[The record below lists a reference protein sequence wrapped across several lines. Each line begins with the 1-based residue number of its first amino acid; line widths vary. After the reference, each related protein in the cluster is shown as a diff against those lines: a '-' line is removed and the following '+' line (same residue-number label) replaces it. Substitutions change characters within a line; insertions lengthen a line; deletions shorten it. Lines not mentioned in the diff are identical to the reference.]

1 MVVYISKKFII
12 TGMTCEVCRSRVE
25 KGVASLEGATDVSVN
40 LLTNFMT
47 LKTEGNLTAADVVAK
62 VEALGYGA
70 EEIIETAGQETALNK
85 LKQNREKNLKEAKVR
100 LLGSFIF
107 LIPLALLTF
116 YYMEE
121 APLSVRVVECLLLAP
136 ILYLNRNYFKSGF
149 RALISKAPNMDSLV
163 ALGAFA
169 STLYG
174 FFDSAGMIV
183 TLITLGK
190 FLELRAK
197 GKASAALE
205 KMASI
210 LPKSARRV
218 LGDSV
223 EEVAVSRL
231 KLGDVVIVAP
241 FERAPADGVVVSG
254 ESAFDESFLTGEA
267 TPVLKKEGYDVKAGS
282 LNGAGA
288 LKIRVT
294 SLSADSGV
302 SKILKLV
309 EEASASKPKLAM
321 LADKVSGVFVPI
333 VIILSIVVF
342 AIWIA
347 LGETVDFALSM
358 AISVLV
364 ISCPC
369 ALGLATPVAVM
380 AGISKAAEAGL
391 LIKNGE
397 VLERASAVNIACFDK
412 TGTLTQGKAEVSEVY
427 PVDISEEELIKKAAS
442 IEMVTEHPLARAVR
456 EYAAKRNVVPLKA
469 ENVEAVFGRGVKG
482 VIEGK
487 DILFGNENL
496 LIYEN
501 VSVEKLKGAAGR
513 IASLGGT
520 ALFLAENKEL
530 KGLFGVF
537 DRPKESAREALSL
550 LKKMN
555 VTPIVLS
562 GDSQKTAEA
571 VSRELGI
578 EQTIGN
584 LLPEGKAKEITRLQN
599 AGHKVLMA
607 GDGVNDAP
615 SIMRADVGLAMAGGT
630 EVAAESSDGILIKN
644 DLLSVA
650 MVINLSKKVVA
661 TIKQNLFWAFFY
673 NALAIPIAAGA
684 FFPSF
689 GIKLTPALAAFAM
702 SMSSLFVVTNSLR
715 LKIKTINN
723 VAFESQSNI
732 VSEGKTLDNDVY
744 KVTVGDNA
752 LSNNLYKSNN
762 ISSDNNKEAKPMEK
776 TLNIKGMM
784 CEHCKAH
791 VTKALSSLD
800 GVSSVDVDL
809 EKGVA
814 KVSMEK
820 DIDDSVFEKAIIDA
834 GYEYVK

>member
-1 MVVYISKKFII
+1 MVYITKKFII

-25 KGVASLEGATDVSVN
+25 KGVAALVGAKDVSVN
-40 LLTNFMT
+40 LLTNSMT
-47 LKTEGNLTAADVVAK
+47 MNMEENLTVRDVIAK

-70 EEIIETAGQETALNK
+70 EEILEDAGADSALDK
-85 LKQNREKNLKEAKVR
+85 LKQNREHNLKEAKKR
-100 LLGSFIF
+100 LLGSFLF
-107 LIPLALLTF
+107 LIPLAALTF
-116 YYMEE
+116 YYMET
-121 APLSVRVVECLLLAP
+121 APITVKVAEFALLIP
-136 ILYLNRNYFKSGF
+136 ILYFNRNYFKSGF
-149 RALISKAPNMDSLV
+149 RALLSKAPNMDSLV
-163 ALGAFA
+163 ALGATA
-169 STLYG
+169 STAYG

-205 KMASI
+205 KMAAI
-210 LPKSARRV
+210 LPKSARRAV
-218 LGDSV
+218 GDSA
-223 EEVAVSRL
+223 EEVDVSKL
-231 KLGDVVIVAP
+231 KLGDIVIVAP
-241 FERAPADGVVVSG
+241 FERAPADGIVVSG
-254 ESAFDESFLTGEA
+254 ESALDESFLTGEA
-267 TPVLKKEGYDVKAGS
+267 TPVLKKEGYEIKAGS

-288 LKIRVT
+288 LKVRVT
-294 SLSADSGV
+294 SLAANSGV

-309 EEASASKPKLAM
+309 EDASASKPKLAM

-333 VIILSIVVF
+333 VITLSIVVF
-342 AIWIA
+342 FMWFA
-347 LGETVDFALSM
+347 LGESVDFALSM

-380 AGISKAAEAGL
+380 AGISKAAEMGL

-412 TGTLTQGKAEVSEVY
+412 TGTLTQGKAEVAEVY
-427 PVDISEEELIKKAAS
+427 PVDIDEEELVQKAAS

-456 EYAAKRNVVPLKA
+456 EYAAKRDIAPLRA
-469 ENVEAVFGRGVKG
+469 ENVQAVFGRGVKG
-482 VIEGK
+482 EIGGRE
-487 DILFGNENL
+487 ILFGNENL
-496 LIYEN
+496 LLYEN

-513 IASLGGT
+513 IAALGGT

-530 KGLFGVF
+530 KGLFGLF
-537 DRPKESAREALSL
+537 DQPKASAKEAISL
-550 LKKMN
+550 LRKMN
-555 VTPIVLS
+555 VTPIVLT

-571 VSRELGI
+571 VSREIGI

-584 LLPEGKAKEITRLQN
+584 LLPEGKAKEVKRLQE

-630 EVAAESSDGILIKN
+630 EVAAESADGILIKN
-644 DLLSVA
+644 DLSSVVA
-650 MVINLSKKVVA
+650 VIDLSKKVVT

-673 NALAIPIAAGA
+673 NALAIPVAAGA
-684 FFPSF
+684 LYSSF

-715 LKIKTINN
+715 LKIRTINHETPPRESAQTA
-723 VAFESQSNI
+723 VSSAFPERGCAQASDYAER
-732 VSEGKTLDNDVY
+732 EG
-744 KVTVGDNA
+744 A
-752 LSNNLYKSNN
+752 RAAEA
-762 ISSDNNKEAKPMEK
+762 IIKEEKFMEK
-776 TLNIKGMM
+776 TLSIKGMM

-800 GVSSVDVDL
+800 GVSSVEVDL
-809 EKGVA
+809 EKGTA
-814 KVSMEK
+814 KVTTEK
-820 DIDDSVFEKAIIDA
+820 EIEDSVFEKAIVDA